1 MIKLLIFLICYI
13 SGALGEEKG
22 YRFVNDIYNKDII
35 EMNVITESYQGI
47 YSYMSNFSGRIK
59 TEFVEK
65 EDGEY
70 IFTQTWSNIIS
81 TYRKN
86 DEMRV
91 DHASQKLNGAQF
103 QMTADSTGAAIR
115 TGLNDTGKEMEERNT
130 ALIFFSTQDN
140 VLYPFGSDSLRQVGD
155 KWTIHYERHFE
166 EFPGFD
172 NCVSDYVGKNVYTF
186 DKIKIKKGKEIAY
199 ISMKQKFSMSM
210 VTQTWDESWE
220 LDIIGIF
227 NARMQ
232 YNVTDNK
239 DVKYKLSG
247 TFSGEGVDLEDDS
260 SILFTENMEIQCK
273 RKSK

>member
-1 MIKLLIFLICYI
+1 MIKLLIFSIFYI
-13 SGALGEEKG
+13 SCVWGGEEG

-65 EDGEY
+65 GDDEY

-91 DHASQKLNGAQF
+91 DHDSQKLNGAQF

-140 VLYPFGSDSLRQVGD
+140 VFYPFGSDSLRQVGD
-155 KWTIHYERHFE
+155 KWTI
-166 EFPGFD
+166 P
-172 NCVSDYVGKNVYTF
+172 VSYTHLTLPTNR
-186 DKIKIKKGKEIAY
+186 E
-199 ISMKQKFSMSM
+199 
-210 VTQTWDESWE
+210 V
-220 LDIIGIF
+220 
-227 NARMQ
+227 
-232 YNVTDNK
+232 
-239 DVKYKLSG
+239 
-247 TFSGEGVDLEDDS
+247 
-260 SILFTENMEIQCK
+260 
-273 RKSK
+273 